1 MYDKWGGV
9 QNLPKGRS
17 KSLLYENRPYKS
29 PAKSVLHYSKFC
41 KNNFA
46 EFFEG
51 WMANN
56 KHFANFN
63 PGFWENK
70 RKLAQKFW
78 FTLVT
83 KLWIV
88 LDCIFSL
95 INLFSAFSSLSQCL
109 PPSVKAKLKRFS
121 PNHPPLIKHTAPFKT
136 TWTKKKKN
144 RNICAIKTGNWSYKI
159 APIK

>member
-9 QNLPKGRS
+9 QYLPKGQP
-17 KSLLYENRPYKS
+17 KSLLYENRPSKS
-29 PAKSVLHYSKFC
+29 PAKTILQDFEQILEKVHFHSPKIYSKFC

-70 RKLAQKFW
+70 RKLAQKF
-78 FTLVT
+78 
-83 KLWIV
+83 
-88 LDCIFSL
+88 
-95 INLFSAFSSLSQCL
+95 
-109 PPSVKAKLKRFS
+109 
-121 PNHPPLIKHTAPFKT
+121 
-136 TWTKKKKN
+136 
-144 RNICAIKTGNWSYKI
+144 
-159 APIK
+159 